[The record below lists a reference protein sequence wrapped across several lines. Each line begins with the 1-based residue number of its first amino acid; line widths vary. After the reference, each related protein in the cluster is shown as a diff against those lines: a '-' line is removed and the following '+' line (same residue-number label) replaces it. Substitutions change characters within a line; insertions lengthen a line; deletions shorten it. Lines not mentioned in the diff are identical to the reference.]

1 MSLNIAVCIK
11 SVPDPE
17 QYDNIKIDPVKKTLV
32 RSGIASIINPTDKHA
47 LELAL
52 QLKEK
57 FDGKVIVLTMAPPNA
72 EKELKEALAMGAD
85 EAYLLSDRKLGGA
98 DTLATSYSLSKALDK
113 IGQFDLILAGN
124 ESADGATSHVPSQL
138 GEWMNIPHIME
149 VIDYQSDDEKQ
160 AKIRRKV
167 ENGYAEYE
175 ITLPAVIAVTRDV
188 NTPRYISVMG
198 IIKAKNKKLEVL
210 STDNLDDLDYN
221 YIGLDGSPTKAG
233 ELKILDVQRE
243 SKLIEGTEEEIA
255 KSIYSKMKTTIG
267 NL

>member
-17 QYDNIKIDPVKKTLV
+17 QYDNMKIDPVKKTLV
-32 RSGIASIINPTDKHA
+32 RSQIASIINPTDKHA

-57 FDGKVIVLTMAPPNA
+57 FGGKVAVVTMAPPSA

-85 EAYLLSDRKLGGA
+85 EAYFLSDRKLGGA
-98 DTLATSYSLSKALDK
+98 DTLATSYSLSKALGK

-124 ESADGATSHVPSQL
+124 ESADGSTSHVPSQL
-138 GEWMNIPHIME
+138 GEWMGIPHIME
-149 VIDYQSDDEKQ
+149 VVDYQSDDERK
-160 AKIRRKV
+160 AKVKKKI

-175 ITLPAVIAVTRDV
+175 ITLPAVIAVTRDI
-188 NTPRYISVMG
+188 NQPRYISAMG

-210 STDNLDDLDYN
+210 SADDLVDLDSN

-233 ELKILDVQRE
+233 ELRILDMKRE
-243 SKLIEGTEEEIA
+243 GELIEGTEEEIA
-255 KSIYSKMKTTIG
+255 KFIYSKIKTAMG
-267 NL
+267 NS